1 MTMMRAL
8 AVLALFAPIAAHAS
22 CTGSAGTAASF
33 GSVTSFVVKNTAQ
46 NTSTTNV
53 GLSCGGSLITIG
65 TTNTIDG
72 TITSTNAG
80 YLVGPTGDKIA
91 YKLYADSGHTTA
103 INFGTTYNWAST
115 SLVTLLGLFS
125 GSTVSIPLF
134 MQTTT
139 GSTVAAGLYTDTL
152 TVSWVWN
159 YCTVGVVTCITTSSG
174 SYTTTV
180 PVQLT
185 VTNDCQI
192 TAPNVAFG
200 SAPTVSSFATISQS
214 LSVLCTKGVAYTI
227 GLTTGAN
234 PASSGR
240 RQMASGT
247 NLLQYDIYSATGVVW
262 GNTTTTGV
270 RTAVADGLTT
280 QSFGYTASI
289 YTDQATPP
297 VGSYSD
303 SVTVNVTY

>member
-1 MTMMRAL
+1 MSRLGLAL
-8 AVLALFAPIAAHAS
+8 AVLCAPVTAHAACS
-22 CTGSAGTAASF
+22 GTAGTSASF

-46 NTSTTNV
+46 NTSSSNI
-53 GLSCGGSLITIG
+53 GLTCSGSLVTIG
-65 TTNTIDG
+65 TTNTIYG
-72 TITSTNAG
+72 TITSGASG

-103 INFGTTYNWAST
+103 LAFGTTYNWAS
-115 SLVTLLGLFS
+115 SSFLTLLGLFS
-125 GSTVSIPLF
+125 GSSVSIPLY

-139 GSTVAAGLYTDTL
+139 GSTVAAGIYSDTL
-152 TVSWVWN
+152 TVSWSWN
-159 YCTVGVVTCITTSSG
+159 YCTLGVLTCLASSTG
-174 SYTTTV
+174 TYSTTV

-200 SAPTVSSFATISQS
+200 SAPTVSSFTAVSQS
-214 LSVLCTKGVAYTI
+214 LQVLCTKGVAYTI
-227 GLTTGAN
+227 GLTAGAN

-247 NLLQYDIYSATGVVW
+247 NMLQYDIFSSTGVVW
-262 GNTTTTGV
+262 GNTSATGV
-270 RTAVADGLTT
+270 RTATSDGLTT
-280 QSFGYTASI
+280 QSFAYTASI
-289 YTDQATPP
+289 YTDQTTPP
-297 VGSYSD
+297 VGTYTD